1 MVSVA
6 IIKDRMSGKSRGFGF
21 VEMSSDAE
29 AAQAIQQLD
38 GKDLQ
43 GRPLQVDEARAEARA
58 RDAGDAGADQG
69 CARNSVTTD

>member
-1 MVSVA
+1 MA

-43 GRPLQVDEARAEARA
+43 GRPLQVDEARATPATPALIR
-58 RDAGDAGADQG
+58 GAP
-69 CARNSVTTD
+69 ATR